1 MESLFWTF
9 QSAGVALKVKV
20 TEILSTLFAL
30 QTMNL
35 CKFDQSPSTGS
46 ENNKRKHSYMDTDA
60 DRICTI
66 QYVPTPTSLVGGWG
80 HNQAKNE
87 EVMLWKQIVSTL
99 HSTLSSKNLKNQY
112 TTSPCPSSTS
122 LVKGIKIEVSPLR
135 SAPETNSTLA
145 Y

>member
-1 MESLFWTF
+1 MCHNKIYIAWPKSIVWFEITHVESLFWTF

-99 HSTLSSKNLKNQY
+99 HSTLSSKNLKTNI
-112 TTSPCPSSTS
+112 PHPH
-122 LVKGIKIEVSPLR
+122 
-135 SAPETNSTLA
+135 APPQLL
-145 Y
+145 